1 MDRITAHDVHM
12 QLDHN
17 LSLVEYELV
26 RLDQGNDT
34 DSAAAAQPEAPAI
47 A

>member
-1 MDRITAHDVHM
+1 MVLAGVHS

-26 RLDQGNDT
+26 RLEQGTDT
-34 DSAAAAQPEAPAI
+34 DNLAPPEAADQSE
-47 A
+47 ASC